1 MEIRPTTPEFRLQ
14 DSKSTRRS
22 GRAQRGR
29 AAVCAGVLVLLA
41 CGFAAAQNPLEIL
54 KKDAAAEETKVK
66 TEAVTKSMG
75 TILNDQLPL
84 TLDANS
90 TYPTV
95 ATLPGPP
102 FHPLALTLN
111 AAQLDQPLPP
121 GDYIIQI
128 FAYCTEYSVHRPG
141 AGTAYE
147 LAPIQG
153 KAAGAITNLLW
164 RGNAQGRPAQ
174 QLQAVSWAIQSGLRY
189 AQMPTTYQAVIDA
202 VIPDFK
208 SQLDGDFFSNLQD
221 SYASMSKGM
230 KLPPM
235 DNLLAGMG
243 KPGEL
248 ALSAERQRAALQ
260 RANTTDQI
268 REQVLFQG
276 QDAGVIMPTK
286 AQNGPWTVRVPN
298 QVYMRYTIVGGNMA
312 GNNTMEIRILPAG
325 ATAAASKIGGR
336 LVNASFKTSRA
347 APQAAAPP
355 PTSPS
360 GTTAGNI
367 GYPVGTGAQDLV
379 PVPVLTQTGCTG
391 GTSAKTGQVC
401 VGSVMQAS
409 GSVTVKHPDG
419 STSQLNVGDTLGIN
433 DTIQTGPNGR
443 ANVLFQDDTTLTVS
457 ENSKL
462 LVDSYVYDPYNSSSN
477 RALYSY
483 LEGAFQYV
491 SGLIGKKADPDVKI
505 ETPVGTIG
513 IRGTEFIFRTDATRG
528 MSELDL
534 IDGSISFGGAPSS
547 AGTTYTAPITVVF
560 AAGSAKTVS
569 LTQAQYNAIKA
580 QVAAG
585 RSPAL
590 TTIP

>member
-1 MEIRPTTPEFRLQ
+1 M
-14 DSKSTRRS
+14 
-22 GRAQRGR
+22 
-29 AAVCAGVLVLLA
+29 AACAGLLVLLA
-41 CGFAAAQNPLEIL
+41 CGFAAAQNPLDIL

-66 TEAVTKSMG
+66 TEALTKSMG
-75 TILNDQLPL
+75 SILDNQLPL

-95 ATLPGPP
+95 ATLPGRP

-111 AAQLDQPLPP
+111 AAQLDQPQPP

-164 RGNAQGRPAQ
+164 RGNLQGRPPQ

-189 AQMPTTYQAVIDA
+189 SQMPKMYQTVIDG
-202 VIPDFK
+202 VIPDYK
-208 SQLDGDFFSNLQD
+208 NQLDGDFFSNLQD
-221 SYASMSKGM
+221 SYASMSKGT
-230 KLPPM
+230 KLPPL
-235 DNLLAGMG
+235 DTLLAGMG
-243 KPGEL
+243 KSGQL

-276 QDAGVIMPTK
+276 QDTGVIMPTK

-312 GNNTMEIRILPAG
+312 GNNTMEIRIVPA
-325 ATAAASKIGGR
+325 ATTAAASK
-336 LVNASFKTSRA
+336 
-347 APQAAAPP
+347 
-355 PTSPS
+355 
-360 GTTAGNI
+360 I

-379 PVPVLTQTGCTG
+379 PVPVLTQTGCMS

-419 STSQLNVGDTLGIN
+419 STSQLNVGDTVGMN
-433 DTIQTGPNGR
+433 DTIQTGPNSR
-443 ANVLFQDDTTLTVS
+443 ANVLFQDETTLTVS

-462 LVDSYVYDPYNSSSN
+462 LVDNYVYDPYNSSSN

-491 SGLIGKKADPDVKI
+491 SGLIGKKADPDVNI

-513 IRGTEFIFRTDATRG
+513 IRGTEFIFRTDATKG

-534 IDGSISFGGAPSS
+534 IDGSVSFGSTASS
-547 AGTTYTAPITVVF
+547 AGTTYTAPVTVVF
-560 AAGSAKTVS
+560 AAGSARTAA

-585 RSPAL
+585 RTPAL
-590 TTIP
+590 TNIP